1 MRQTFAFWFPQ
12 VHPRSF
18 HKGDELDIL
27 VGQLI
32 SHEVTYPIDF
42 YKLNWCDSV
51 AGHSYD
57 PTLGISANEIHMSES
72 PYDVS
77 NLKSITARVLV
88 PIRSLQDLKHYL
100 HKDTKRNANRIIQVY
115 HRERIS
121 LQIIPR

>member
-1 MRQTFAFWFPQ
+1 MRNNLILSVFALTLMMQQSFAFFFPQ
-12 VHPRSF
+12 VHPRSY

-51 AGHSYD
+51 AGHTYD

-77 NLKSITARVLV
+77 YFAGL
-88 PIRSLQDLKHYL
+88 
-100 HKDTKRNANRIIQVY
+100 
-115 HRERIS
+115 
-121 LQIIPR
+121 